1 MWELKQGLFRLT
13 HKQGGSNV
21 HTIDNEIAYR
31 LSQGYRQVSFDQFKA
46 EYAAIGYTFDR
57 SGDVRSIARYVTGE
71 QAGQSYPYL
80 GLYPVQADDKVS
92 AWNVNARRD
101 ANYEAFKVLRNSLFA
116 VAQGRI
122 VEV

>member
-1 MWELKQGLFRLT
+1 MDTVDNEVTYRLT
-13 HKQGGSNV
+13 HGWK
-21 HTIDNEIAYR
+21 
-31 LSQGYRQVSFDQFKA
+31 QVSFEQFKA

-57 SGDVRSIARYVTGE
+57 TSDVRSIARYLTGE

-92 AWNVNARRD
+92 AWNVDARRD
-101 ANYEAFKVLRNSLFA
+101 TNYEAFKVLRNSLFA
-116 VAQGRI
+116 VVQGRI

>member
-1 MWELKQGLFRLT
+1 MEYT
-13 HKQGGSNV
+13 V
-21 HTIDNEIAYR
+21 DNEITYR
-31 LSQGYRQVSFDQFKA
+31 LAQGWRQVSFDQFKA

-57 SGDVRSIARYVTGE
+57 SSDVRSIARYITGK

-80 GLYPVQADDKVS
+80 SLYPVQADDKVS

-101 ANYEAFKVLRNSLFA
+101 ANYEAFKALRNSLFA
-116 VAQGRI
+116 VVQGRI

>member
-1 MWELKQGLFRLT
+1 ME
-13 HKQGGSNV
+13 
-21 HTIDNEIAYR
+21 HTVDNEVAYR
-31 LSQGYRQVSFDQFKA
+31 LAQGWKQVSSEQFKA
-46 EYAAIGYTFDR
+46 EYAAIGYAFDR
-57 SGDVRSIARYVTGE
+57 SSDIRSIARYMTGE

-101 ANYEAFKVLRNSLFA
+101 TNYEAFRVLRNSLFA
-116 VAQGRI
+116 VVQGRI

>member
-1 MWELKQGLFRLT
+1 MYT
-13 HKQGGSNV
+13 V
-21 HTIDNEIAYR
+21 DNEVTYR
-31 LSQGYRQVSFDQFKA
+31 LSQGWRQVPFEQFKA

-57 SGDVRSIARYVTGE
+57 SCDVRSIARYMTGE

-80 GLYPVQADDKVS
+80 GLYPIQADDKVS

-101 ANYEAFKVLRNSLFA
+101 TNYESFRALRNSLFT
-116 VAQGRI
+116 VVQGRI

>member
-1 MWELKQGLFRLT
+1 MYT
-13 HKQGGSNV
+13 V
-21 HTIDNEIAYR
+21 DNEVTYR
-31 LSQGYRQVSFDQFKA
+31 LSQGWRQVSFEQFKA

-57 SGDVRSIARYVTGE
+57 SSDIRSVARHMTGE
-71 QAGQSYPYL
+71 RAGQSYPYI

-101 ANYEAFKVLRNSLFA
+101 ANYEAFKVLRNSLLA
-116 VAQGRI
+116 VVQGRI